1 MKTSTVKT
9 QTYLQPTLGRDNDP
23 RGEHSAT
30 VNAQQSEPVKL
41 LPTRSDAGERT
52 LPPRSGQES
61 WTSLHTALKTI
72 GLPTSFGS
80 LHITAI
86 NSASS

>member
-30 VNAQQSEPVKL
+30 VNVLQSEPVKL

-52 LPPRSGQES
+52 LPRAAGKKAGPRCISR
-61 WTSLHTALKTI
+61 
-72 GLPTSFGS
+72 
-80 LHITAI
+80 
-86 NSASS
+86 